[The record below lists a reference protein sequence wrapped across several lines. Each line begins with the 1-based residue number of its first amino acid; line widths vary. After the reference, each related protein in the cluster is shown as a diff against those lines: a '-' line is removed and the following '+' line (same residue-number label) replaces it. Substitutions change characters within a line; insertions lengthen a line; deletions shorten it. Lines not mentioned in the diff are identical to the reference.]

1 MMSFIQSESE
11 MRIYRVS
18 SGNKFDGFFQIYV
31 VFIPPPIP
39 HTPLIPPSP
48 FETLPKVLII
58 TLRQREITHSP
69 SQHFFENLFLPTR
82 EAESMNMT

>member
-31 VFIPPPIP
+31 VFIPIKFIEPRYL
-39 HTPLIPPSP
+39 LIPP
-48 FETLPKVLII
+48 LPIRNF
-58 TLRQREITHSP
+58 T
-69 SQHFFENLFLPTR
+69 
-82 EAESMNMT
+82 